1 MKTKSMSK
9 KEPVQTGNVC
19 SVVCAFRGVPC
30 SIDVYENE
38 KQAIKAYHRRVDIHA
53 EIKRRELGRD
63 ENMREEWNDR
73 SRVKTS
79 CSGLPHCVFEDG
91 YGIAVVRGPIYAT
104 MPKEM
109 PFVAVNYDDGRL
121 RVVGFE
127 NYPEALGI
135 YDRIRES
142 HRENNEELQEMH
154 EDAYKAFSTDE
165 ISVAVGVAD
174 VVPKGGRCELV

>member
-1 MKTKSMSK
+1 MKKTKK
-9 KEPVQTGNVC
+9 VKEPVQTGNVC
-19 SVVCAFRGVPC
+19 SVVCTFRGVPC

-63 ENMREEWNDR
+63 EDMKEEWNDR

-79 CSGLPHCVFEDG
+79 CSGLPHCAFDG
-91 YGIAVVRGPIYAT
+91 GFCVAVVRGPIYAM

-135 YDRIRES
+135 YDRIMES
-142 HRENNEELQEMH
+142 HKENNDEIQEMH
-154 EDAYKAFSTDE
+154 EDTYKAFSTDE

>member
-1 MKTKSMSK
+1 VKKTKK
-9 KEPVQTGNVC
+9 VKEPVHAGNAC
-19 SVVCAFRGVPC
+19 SVVCAFQGVPC

-79 CSGLPHCVFEDG
+79 CSGLPHCVFDDG
-91 YGIAVVRGPIYAT
+91 YGIAVVRGPMYTTMKAT
-104 MPKEM
+104 M

-121 RVVGFE
+121 NVVGFE
-127 NYPEALGI
+127 DTAKAYET
-135 YDRIRES
+135 YDTILKS
-142 HRENNEELQEMH
+142 HDGSDIQEM
-154 EDAYKAFSTDE
+154 EDGAYKAFSTDE
-165 ISVAVGVAD
+165 ISVAVGIAD
-174 VVPKGGRCELV
+174 VVARGDECRLV